1 MTWTENI
8 VQIAQYKRDGILR
21 WRSYIFRRRCF
32 VYFHRNWHKLCLRYD
47 RKIDNINKIIIYCNE
62 LFCTM
67 NATPRLLLMNDIST
81 KFVIQIV
88 IGNRACHF
96 HGCWF
101 LGISF
106 VNIHYKN
113 YDADIW
119 KTKKTKTE
127 KNSFSFLLFFFSQK
141 AFDPGNGPG
150 RNVICNKTSS
160 QRMNAIKTIK
170 EF

>member
-1 MTWTENI
+1 MEQLYFQET
-8 VQIAQYKRDGILR
+8 LL
-21 WRSYIFRRRCF
+21 FF
-32 VYFHRNWHKLCLRYD
+32 YFHRNWHKLYLRYD
-47 RKIDNINKIIIYCNE
+47 RKIDNINKIIIYCND
-62 LFCTM
+62 LYCTM
-67 NATPRLLLMNDIST
+67 NATPRLPLMNDIST

-119 KTKKTKTE
+119 KTTQKQTKIA
-127 KNSFSFLLFFFSQK
+127 FLFFFFFSQK
-141 AFDPGNGPG
+141 AFDPGNGQG
-150 RNVICNKTSS
+150 RNVIRNKTSS
-160 QRMNAIKTIK
+160 QPMNAIKTIK